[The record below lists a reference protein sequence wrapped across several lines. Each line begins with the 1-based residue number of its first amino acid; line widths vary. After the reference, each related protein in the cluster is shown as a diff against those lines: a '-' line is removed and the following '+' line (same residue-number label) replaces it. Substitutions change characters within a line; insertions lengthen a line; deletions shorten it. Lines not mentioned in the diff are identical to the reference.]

1 MYIMS
6 TQDAINPEC
15 GEVIELGL
23 SEEEREDI
31 GRQTKRVL
39 DLGRVR
45 HLETAADLAVDLLY
59 YVDRDVSLENA
70 LLLCTRKTKTL

>member
-1 MYIMS
+1 MY
-6 TQDAINPEC
+6 
-15 GEVIELGL
+15 VIIFPNIARYTRLGL

-45 HLETAADLAVDLLY
+45 HLETVADLSVDLLY